1 MTDNRTP
8 SSVTELKKQVNDEIV
23 VIGQRHPD
31 VTQDEVNETLEGIQR
46 ATSKQEVVNH
56 IYGFLKRNAIRGL
69 NAWTLMSLVDYVNR
83 SSRYLGT

>member
-8 SSVTELKKQVNDEIV
+8 SSVTELKRQVRHEIALIAV
-23 VIGQRHPD
+23 RHPNM
-31 VTQDEVNETLEGIQR
+31 TEDEVNSTLAGIQK
-46 ATSKQEVVNH
+46 ATTKKEVVTH
-56 IYGFLKRNAIRGL
+56 IHQFLKRNAVRAL